1 MKKKII
7 LTFPLKKETGKMLF
21 HVTNNRASPFTL
33 RSYHR
38 TIVSRSRG
46 NKGEKKKKNKKRR
59 GGGEGE
65 GGKIRTTMAENTPT
79 PLEKLGSSASSLE
92 SGKQRFP
99 PPLPPRKSWKRLK
112 P

>member
-59 GGGEGE
+59 GGGG
-65 GGKIRTTMAENTPT
+65 RV
-79 PLEKLGSSASSLE
+79 EKFVRPWQKTLQLRLKNLVARRVHSNRGNKGS
-92 SGKQRFP
+92 
-99 PPLPPRKSWKRLK
+99 LPPSPREN
-112 P
+112 PGNV